1 MKLSC
6 SCNMTVYMYNRGGE
20 IYFVQDFHG
29 FAHLIPGS
37 PKKMTVNVSVNF
49 IPLHY
54 KSLGLVIS

>member
-1 MKLSC
+1 
-6 SCNMTVYMYNRGGE
+6 MTVYMYNRGGE